1 MSRTGATRGGAR
13 LDTGSIPRHLIALS
27 LPMVW
32 GILAM
37 IAYNVADTF
46 FVAQLGTAP
55 LAALSFT
62 FPVVMTIFSLAL
74 GLGIGTASVIS
85 RTVGRGDHEEVR
97 RLTTDSLWLS
107 MGVVLLFMLA
117 GLATIEPL
125 FALLGA
131 GEQTLP
137 LIVDYMQIWYLGAPF
152 IIVPMIANNA
162 MRACGNARLPSTIM
176 IGSAALNFVLD
187 PIFIFGFGP
196 VPALGIQGA
205 AIASLIARFVGL
217 VLALVALHRVMGLI
231 VWSWPTWRQ
240 LADSGRRVAVI
251 ALPAA
256 ATNMVNPIAVAVVT
270 AVVAWYGPAAVAGFG
285 VATRIEAISIVPLL
299 ALTAG
304 LGPFIGQ
311 NWGAS
316 DAERVRGAMR
326 IAALFCLGWGA
337 AVAVVLFFAAP
348 WIVSLFNA
356 QAATSDTAVIYLR
369 LVPATFAAYGVLIC
383 VNAAFNAVGR
393 PIIATALMLGR
404 TFAVFVPLAA
414 LAGWWVGLWAVFAAA
429 AIANILL
436 GVTAYIVAQR
446 RLTEASA

>member
-1 MSRTGATRGGAR
+1 MSSAAATRGGVR
-13 LDTGSIPRHLIALS
+13 LDEGSIPRHLIALS

-46 FVAQLGTAP
+46 FVARLGTAP

-62 FPVVMTIFSLAL
+62 FPVVMTVFSLAL

-85 RTVGRGDHEEVR
+85 RTVGRGDREEVR

-107 MGVVLLFMLA
+107 TAIVLVFMVA

-125 FALLGA
+125 FSLLGA
-131 GEQTLP
+131 DNETLP

-152 IIVPMIANNA
+152 VIVPMIANNA
-162 MRACGNARLPSTIM
+162 MRACGNARLPSYIM
-176 IGSAALNFVLD
+176 IGSAGLNFILD
-187 PIFIFGFGP
+187 PIFIFGLGP
-196 VPALGIQGA
+196 IPALGIQGA
-205 AIASLIARFVGL
+205 AIASLIARFAGL
-217 VLALVALHRVMGLI
+217 VLALAALHFQMQLI
-231 VWSWPTWRQ
+231 VWALPTLRQ
-240 LADSGRRVAVI
+240 LLDSGRRVAVI

-285 VATRIEAISIVPLL
+285 VATRIEAISVVPLL

-304 LGPFIGQ
+304 LAPFIGQ

-316 DAERVRGAMR
+316 DAERVRAAMR
-326 IAALFCLGWGA
+326 IGAFFCLVWGLG
-337 AVAVVLFFAAP
+337 VALLLFVLAP
-348 WIVSLFNA
+348 HIVALFNA
-356 QAATSDTAVIYLR
+356 QPATASAAVTYLR
-369 LVPATFAAYGVLIC
+369 IVPPTFAAYGVLIC

-393 PIIATALMLGR
+393 PMIATLIMLGR
-404 TFAVFVPLAA
+404 TFGLFVPLAA
-414 LAGWWVGLWAVFAAA
+414 LGGWLFGLWAVFAAA
-429 AIANILL
+429 ALANLVL
-436 GVTAYIVAQR
+436 GITAYVIAQR
-446 RLTEASA
+446 RLTEV